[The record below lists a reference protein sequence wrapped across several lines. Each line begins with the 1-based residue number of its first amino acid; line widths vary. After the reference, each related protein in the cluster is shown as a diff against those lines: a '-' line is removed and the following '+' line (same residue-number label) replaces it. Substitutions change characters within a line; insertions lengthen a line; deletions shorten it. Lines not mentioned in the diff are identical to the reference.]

1 MHELSVAAALF
12 DWALGEARTRAP
24 KRLLSIELEQDP
36 LSCLNP
42 EALRFGFEAL
52 TADSRLSGVRL
63 DFVSIDP
70 TYRCGVCGEHL
81 KTQPAPLACSRCGS
95 PMPRL
100 SRESSLSIRSIEV
113 EP

>member
-1 MHELSVAAALF
+1 MHELSVAAALY
-12 DWALGEARTRAP
+12 DWARSEAERRAP
-24 KRLLSIELEQDP
+24 ARLVAIEVEQDP

-52 TADSRLSGVRL
+52 TRGTELSALRL
-63 DFVSIDP
+63 DFVPVEP
-70 TYRCGVCGEHL
+70 TYRCGVCGATLEI
-81 KTQPAPLACSRCGS
+81 QPAPLACVECGS

-100 SRESSLSIRSIEV
+100 SRESSLSVRSIEV